1 MIREEAYSEEPIR
14 PLLPT
19 DDIRNLADEELMQ
32 LVQSGDSRAFEVV
45 YDRHG
50 AAAFSLA
57 SRIAGERGAAEDI
70 TQEAFLSIWR
80 TQARYDSARGS
91 VRTWV
96 LGIVHHRAI
105 DGLRRNERHARRRA
119 SDEGIAEAY
128 EAAEFTDLEAIR
140 TEEARAVRKAVQSLP
155 TEQTHVIELGYYG
168 GFTTSEI
175 AEMVDAPLGTVKG
188 RMRLG
193 LDKLR
198 HELGEALA

>member
-1 MIREEAYSEEPIR
+1 VPSTA
-14 PLLPT
+14 
-19 DDIRNLADEELMQ
+19 DDIRDLADEELMQ
-32 LVQSGDSRAFEVV
+32 LTQSGDPRAFELV

-50 AAAFSLA
+50 AAAYSLA
-57 SRIAGERGAAEDI
+57 FRIAGERGGAEDI

-80 TQARYDSARGS
+80 TRARYDPARGS

-105 DGLRRNERHARRRA
+105 DSLRRNERHTRRRA
-119 SDEGIAEAY
+119 SDEGIAETQ

-140 TEEARAVRKAVQSLP
+140 TEEARAVRKAVQALP
-155 TEQTHVIELGYYG
+155 AEQTRVIELGYYG
-168 GFTTSEI
+168 GFTTSQI
-175 AEMVDAPLGTVKG
+175 AEMLDAPLGTVKG

>member
-1 MIREEAYSEEPIR
+1 MPS
-14 PLLPT
+14 T
-19 DDIRNLADEELMQ
+19 DDIRNLADEELLQ
-32 LVQSGDSRAFEVV
+32 LVQTGDPRAFELV

-57 SRIAGERGAAEDI
+57 FRISGERGAAEDI

-80 TQARYDSARGS
+80 TRARYDPTRGS

-105 DGLRRNERHARRRA
+105 DSLRRNERHVRRRA
-119 SDEGIAEAY
+119 SAEGIADTHA
-128 EAAEFTDLEAIR
+128 AAEFTDLEAIR
-140 TEEARAVRKAVQSLP
+140 TEEARAVRKALESLP
-155 TEQTHVIELGYYG
+155 TEQTKVIELGYYG
-168 GFTTSEI
+168 GFTTSQI
-175 AEMVDAPLGTVKG
+175 ADMLDAPLGTVKG

>member
-1 MIREEAYSEEPIR
+1 VTSS
-14 PLLPT
+14 
-19 DDIRNLADEELMQ
+19 DDIRDLADEELMH
-32 LVQSGDSRAFEVV
+32 LVQDGDPRAFELF

-57 SRIAGERGAAEDI
+57 ARIAGERGAAEDI

-80 TQARYDSARGS
+80 TRARYDPTRGS

-105 DGLRRNERHARRRA
+105 DSLRRNERHTRRRA
-119 SDEGIAEAY
+119 SAEGIAETH

-140 TEEARAVRKAVQSLP
+140 TEEAHAVRKAVLALP
-155 TEQTHVIELGYYG
+155 TEQTRVIELGYYG

-175 AEMVDAPLGTVKG
+175 AEMLDAPLGTVKG

-193 LDKLR
+193 LNKLR
-198 HELGEALA
+198 NELGEALA

>member
-1 MIREEAYSEEPIR
+1 MH
-14 PLLPT
+14 
-19 DDIRNLADEELMQ
+19 
-32 LVQSGDSRAFEVV
+32 LVQDGHPRAFELF

-80 TQARYDSARGS
+80 TRARYDPMRGS

-105 DGLRRNERHARRRA
+105 DGLRRNERHTRRRA
-119 SDEGIAEAY
+119 SAEGIADTH

-140 TEEARAVRKAVQSLP
+140 TEEARAVRKAVGALP
-155 TEQTHVIELGYYG
+155 AEQTRVIELGYYG

-175 AEMVDAPLGTVKG
+175 AEMLDAPLGTVKG

-193 LDKLR
+193 LNKLR
-198 HELGEALA
+198 NELGEALA

>member
-1 MIREEAYSEEPIR
+1 VIREAGYTEELIR
-14 PLLPT
+14 PVPST
-19 DDIRNLADEELMQ
+19 DDIRDLADEELMQ
-32 LVQSGDSRAFEVV
+32 LVHSGDPRAFELV

-50 AAAFSLA
+50 AAAYSLA
-57 SRIAGERGAAEDI
+57 FRIAGERAAAEDV

-80 TQARYDSARGS
+80 TRTRYDVTRGS

-105 DGLRRNERHARRRA
+105 DGLRSNQRHARRRA
-119 SDEGIAEAY
+119 SADGIADTH

-140 TEEARAVRKAVQSLP
+140 KEETHAVRRAVESLP
-155 TEQTHVIELGYYG
+155 SEQTRVIELGYYG
-168 GFTTSEI
+168 GYTTSQI
-175 AEMVDAPLGTVKG
+175 AQMLDTPLGTVKG

>member
-1 MIREEAYSEEPIR
+1 MAAS
-14 PLLPT
+14 
-19 DDIRNLADEELMQ
+19 DDIRNLADEELMH
-32 LVQSGDSRAFEVV
+32 LVGTGDPRAFELI

-50 AAAFSLA
+50 APAYSLA
-57 SRIAGERGAAEDI
+57 FRIAGERVAAEDI

-80 TQARYDSARGS
+80 TRARYDAARGS

-96 LGIVHHRAI
+96 LSVVHHRAI

-119 SDEGIAEAY
+119 SAEGIEEIH
-128 EAAEFTDLEAIR
+128 EAAQLTDVEAIR
-140 TEEARAVRKAVQSLP
+140 ADEARAVRKAVESLP
-155 TEQTHVIELGYYG
+155 TEQTRVIELGYYG

-175 AEMVDAPLGTVKG
+175 AEMLGTPLGTVKG

-198 HELGEALA
+198 NELGEALA

>member
-1 MIREEAYSEEPIR
+1 MH
-14 PLLPT
+14 
-19 DDIRNLADEELMQ
+19 
-32 LVQSGDSRAFEVV
+32 LVGAGDPRAFELI

-50 AAAFSLA
+50 APAYSLA
-57 SRIAGERGAAEDI
+57 FRIAGDRVAAEGV

-80 TQARYDSARGS
+80 TRARYDAARGS

-105 DGLRRNERHARRRA
+105 DSLRRNDRHARRRA
-119 SDEGIAEAY
+119 SAEGIEDTQQ
-128 EAAEFTDLEAIR
+128 AAQLTDVEAIR
-140 TEEARAVRKAVQSLP
+140 ADEARAVRNAVQSLP
-155 TEQTHVIELGYYG
+155 AEQTRVIELGYYG

-175 AEMVDAPLGTVKG
+175 AEMLGTPLGTVKG

-198 HELGEALA
+198 NELGEALA

>member
-1 MIREEAYSEEPIR
+1 MH
-14 PLLPT
+14 
-19 DDIRNLADEELMQ
+19 
-32 LVQSGDSRAFEVV
+32 LVGVGDPRAFELI

-57 SRIAGERGAAEDI
+57 FRIAGARAAAEDI

-80 TQARYDSARGS
+80 TRARYNPARGS

-105 DGLRRNERHARRRA
+105 DGLRRDERHGRRRA
-119 SDEGIAEAY
+119 SAEGIEETH
-128 EAAEFTDLEAIR
+128 EAAQLTDVEAIR
-140 TEEARAVRKAVQSLP
+140 ADEARVVRKAVASLP
-155 TEQTHVIELGYYG
+155 TEQTRVIELGYYG

-175 AEMVDAPLGTVKG
+175 ADMLGTPLGTVKG

-198 HELGEALA
+198 NELGEALA

>member
-1 MIREEAYSEEPIR
+1 VASS
-14 PLLPT
+14 
-19 DDIRNLADEELMQ
+19 DDIRNLADEELMH
-32 LVQSGDSRAFEVV
+32 LVGVGDPRAFELI

-57 SRIAGERGAAEDI
+57 FRIAGARAAAEDI

-80 TQARYDSARGS
+80 TRARYNPARGS

-105 DGLRRNERHARRRA
+105 DGLRRDERHGRRRTSA
-119 SDEGIAEAY
+119 EGIEETH
-128 EAAEFTDLEAIR
+128 EAAQLTDVEAIR
-140 TEEARAVRKAVQSLP
+140 ADEARVVRKAVASLP
-155 TEQTHVIELGYYG
+155 TEQTRVIELGYYG

-175 AEMVDAPLGTVKG
+175 AEMLGTPLGTVKG

-198 HELGEALA
+198 NELGEALA

>member
-1 MIREEAYSEEPIR
+1 VASS
-14 PLLPT
+14 
-19 DDIRNLADEELMQ
+19 DDIRSLADEELMHLMQ
-32 LVQSGDSRAFEVV
+32 ARDPRAFELV

-57 SRIAGERGAAEDI
+57 FRIAGERGAAEDI

-80 TQARYDSARGS
+80 TRARYDAARGS

-105 DGLRRNERHARRRA
+105 DSLRRNERHARRRA
-119 SDEGIAEAY
+119 SAEGIEETH
-128 EAAEFTDLEAIR
+128 EAAQLTDLEAIR
-140 TEEARAVRKAVQSLP
+140 TEETRAVRKAVRSLP
-155 TEQTHVIELGYYG
+155 AEQTRVIELGYYG
-168 GFTTSEI
+168 GFTTSQI
-175 AEMVDAPLGTVKG
+175 AEMLDAPLGTVKG

>member
-1 MIREEAYSEEPIR
+1 MPSA
-14 PLLPT
+14 
-19 DDIRNLADEELMQ
+19 DDIRDLADEELMH
-32 LVQSGDSRAFEVV
+32 LVQDGDPRAFELF

-50 AAAFSLA
+50 GAAYSLA

-80 TQARYDSARGS
+80 TRARYDPTRGS

-105 DGLRRNERHARRRA
+105 DSLRRNERHTRRRA
-119 SDEGIAEAY
+119 SAEGIAETH

-140 TEEARAVRKAVQSLP
+140 TEEARTVRRAVEALP
-155 TEQTHVIELGYYG
+155 TEQTRVIELGYYG

-175 AEMVDAPLGTVKG
+175 AEMLDAPLGTVKG

-193 LDKLR
+193 LNKLR
-198 HELGEALA
+198 NELGEALA

>member
-1 MIREEAYSEEPIR
+1 MH
-14 PLLPT
+14 
-19 DDIRNLADEELMQ
+19 LMQ
-32 LVQSGDSRAFEVV
+32 ARDPRAFELV

-57 SRIAGERGAAEDI
+57 FRIAGERGAAEDI

-80 TQARYDSARGS
+80 TRARYDAARGS

-105 DGLRRNERHARRRA
+105 DSLRRNERHTRRRA
-119 SDEGIAEAY
+119 SAEGIEETH
-128 EAAEFTDLEAIR
+128 EAAQLTDLEAIR
-140 TEEARAVRKAVQSLP
+140 TEETRAVRKAVQSLP
-155 TEQTHVIELGYYG
+155 AEQTRVIELGYYG
-168 GFTTSEI
+168 GFTASQI
-175 AEMVDAPLGTVKG
+175 AEMLDAPLGTVKG